1 MSLAQSTIDQIAA
14 PPPPDFTLAE
24 LQAMHRYCLKY
35 RDLVR
40 GGGTP
45 TTEQDAMFMLF
56 QRVTYSAG
64 VACG

>member
-1 MSLAQSTIDQIAA
+1 MDRRMITPL
-14 PPPPDFTLAE
+14 PEFTPAE

-40 GGGTP
+40 AGKKP
-45 TTEQDAMFMLF
+45 TADQDARFMRY
-56 QRVTYSAG
+56 QRVTYATG